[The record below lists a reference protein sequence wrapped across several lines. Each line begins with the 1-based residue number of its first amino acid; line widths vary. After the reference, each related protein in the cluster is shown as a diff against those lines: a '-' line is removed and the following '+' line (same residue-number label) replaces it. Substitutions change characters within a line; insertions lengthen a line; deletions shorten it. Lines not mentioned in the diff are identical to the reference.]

1 MNDLL
6 KTLIKMYEAPMDF
19 THASFHPE
27 DIAITESGL
36 GVTLPEEYIAFL
48 KEFGHGGIN
57 GIETIGIGKNGRLL
71 FEEETLIYRK
81 YGLPHD
87 LIVIENCGEWLY
99 CLNADNGNVVMW
111 SRGEQDTAY
120 RSFDDYLQDRTSEAT
135 DNI

>member
-6 KTLIKMYEAPMDF
+6 KTFIKMYEAPMDF

-27 DIAITESGL
+27 DIAIAESGL

-71 FEEETLIYRK
+71 FEKETLKYRK

-87 LIVIENCGEWLY
+87 LIVIENCGEWFY
-99 CLNADNGNVVMW
+99 CLNADNENVVMW

-135 DNI
+135 DNL